1 MLPASRRAE
10 AMRLKASLYRIS
22 PPGCTVLLTTQ
33 NRYRIFTEYLPEPE
47 VDDAQP
53 GNAMRINP
61 FFVPKRL
68 ICLRVL

>member
-22 PPGCTVLLTTQ
+22 PAGMYGIADNTKIE
-33 NRYRIFTEYLPEPE
+33 IFTEYLPEPE

-61 FFVPKRL
+61 FSYPNG
-68 ICLRVL
+68 